1 MRARIGLKPEEV
13 NTYETSHCTRL
24 PQSRGSVIS
33 ALGSAVN
40 VVEASVLGFTARRP
54 QTTVCLSTANLG
66 YIMTFSYLLSAFIL
80 LPIIELW
87 LLFKVAAALDFGTAL
102 IIVVMTGVIGA
113 WLARAQGLMVM
124 LQIQRDL
131 AEGRMPAPRM
141 IDGMMILIAGALLIT
156 PGLITDAVGFLLL
169 APPVRVLIR
178 GWLRQMLER
187 KLKDGTNPVEQP

>member
-1 MRARIGLKPEEV
+1 MKHRIAPAF
-13 NTYETSHCTRL
+13 
-24 PQSRGSVIS
+24 PSRVAAGS
-33 ALGSAVN
+33 LCGG
-40 VVEASVLGFTARRP
+40 EASVLGFTARRP
-54 QTTVCLSTANLG
+54 HTTVCLSTTNPG

-187 KLKDGTNPVEQP
+187 KLKDGSLNVSFRG